1 MRISDWSS
9 DVCSS
14 DLAGATAAVSPWARA
29 LPGRL
34 ASIDA
39 AHVAAKKF
47 LALEGIRPSFILL
60 RFPLHSC
67 LLPPPARR
75 TPLIGPRPPPTQAK
89 LKCGDRQSVGKEKGC
104 SERVELGWHR
114 NNKQT

>member
-60 RFPLHSC
+60 RFPFHSC
-67 LLPPPARR
+67 LLPPPDRLAPLHSAERR
-75 TPLIGPRPPPTQAK
+75 
-89 LKCGDRQSVGKEKGC
+89 VGKACG
-104 SERVELGWHR
+104 STFRSLWSPYY
-114 NNKQT
+114 